1 MANNKSISDEL
12 MKKARGFLRI
22 TIENDE
28 VINTE
33 ITTLI
38 KACRQDLIRN
48 GITSTKAESE
58 EDSLIETA
66 ILLYLKAEF
75 GLDNKNYEKY
85 LYITALLKSLIKKVA
100 KVKNCTF
107 AKIRIS
113 GLYNFI
119 IKSPNCQE

>member
-1 MANNKSISDEL
+1 MENNKSISDKL

-22 TIENDE
+22 TIEDDE

-85 LYITALLKSLIKKVA
+85 RNSYETLRTELSLTSDYVNEV
-100 KVKNCTF
+100 VKNV
-107 AKIRIS
+107 
-113 GLYNFI
+113 
-119 IKSPNCQE
+119 E

>member
-58 EDSLIETA
+58 DSLIETA

-85 LYITALLKSLIKKVA
+85 RNSYETLRTELSLTSDYVNEV
-100 KVKNCTF
+100 VKNV
-107 AKIRIS
+107 
-113 GLYNFI
+113 
-119 IKSPNCQE
+119 E